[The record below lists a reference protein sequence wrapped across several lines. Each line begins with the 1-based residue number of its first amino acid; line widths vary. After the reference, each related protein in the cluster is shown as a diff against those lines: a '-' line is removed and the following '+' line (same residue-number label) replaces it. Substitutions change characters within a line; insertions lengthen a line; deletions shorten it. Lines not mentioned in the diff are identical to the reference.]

1 MIQTKLPE
9 ISLKVLELPA
19 YLVFALLVLDRALA
33 WTLKWRDR
41 KAEKGCNGKDEKKPT
56 CMESVPW
63 ALHAQTTTD
72 LKLCAEKTVDLQQ
85 KTLSALHRLADA
97 GEAQATAIQGLG
109 EKLAKL
115 P

>member
-63 ALHAQTTTD
+63 GSPCSDDNRPEALRRKD
-72 LKLCAEKTVDLQQ
+72 RGPPAEDTQRP
-85 KTLSALHRLADA
+85 S
-97 GEAQATAIQGLG
+97 
-109 EKLAKL
+109 
-115 P
+115 